1 MIPWTDIREKVLAE
15 EPKAAPFLDIVG
27 RYWGPSTS
35 SGQATLTEDI
45 ANRFIAAWMNRNFVQ
60 ARALLYG
67 SMAADDLIAAD
78 QAENR
83 RLAAMIEQ
91 ERKLYDFAAELEAAL
106 LKVALGVALAAVGL

>member
-1 MIPWTDIREKVLAE
+1 MIPWTDIREKVLAK
-15 EPKAAPFLDIVG
+15 EPKAAPFIEIVG
-27 RYWGPSTS
+27 RYWGD
-35 SGQATLTEDI
+35 GKLTEDI

-67 SMAADDLIAAD
+67 SMTADDLIAAD
-78 QAENR
+78 KAENQ